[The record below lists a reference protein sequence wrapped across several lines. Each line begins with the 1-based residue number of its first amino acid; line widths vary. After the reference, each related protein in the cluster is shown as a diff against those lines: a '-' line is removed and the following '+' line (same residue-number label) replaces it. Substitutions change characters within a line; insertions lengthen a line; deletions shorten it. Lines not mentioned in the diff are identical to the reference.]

1 MRLETRILDCF
12 PRPHNG
18 LGAPQARPA
27 GAERGEGVPAS
38 DGDGGAGGAKPP
50 GLVEERQKGVV

>member
-1 MRLETRILDCF
+1 MLEDKGRSLSMCL
-12 PRPHNG
+12 RSC

-27 GAERGEGVPAS
+27 GAEPGMGGPAS

-50 GLVEERQKGVV
+50 GLVKPINA